1 MRKENTNDNI
11 NAALL
16 IISIGSRQKNNQDR
30 LVHGLMHGLVRG
42 VMHGLVYVLV
52 RGLFREFLPNL

>member
-11 NAALL
+11 NSALL

-30 LVHGLMHGLVRG
+30 LVHGLVHGLMHGLV
-42 VMHGLVYVLV
+42 HGLV